1 MIDIE
6 NAKRVFQKYVANFN
20 PEDGRIKLKIEHIS
34 RVAEYSK
41 KLAEN
46 LQLNEEQVR
55 LAELIGIFHDI
66 GRFKQ
71 AEKYHTFSDKESGVD
86 HAEYSIKVLYE
97 DGLIKEF
104 NVDSK
109 YNNIIKKAVL
119 NHNKASIE
127 SGLDDE
133 ELLFAKIIKDADKLD
148 ILCHVI
154 NEYDFE
160 SIFWYPE
167 FDCPKINEELIKQ
180 VIEKHSLDYS
190 KIENNADQ
198 ILSFFNMV
206 FNLYYKYPLQ
216 EIIKSNCMEVFTNRI
231 LEEFQSEEVK
241 KQTKKVLEYTK
252 EFLEKN
258 K

>member
-6 NAKRVFQKYVANFN
+6 NAKKVFQKYVANFN
-20 PEDGRIKLKIEHIS
+20 PEDGRIRLKIEHIL
-34 RVAEYSK
+34 RVAEFSK

-46 LQLNEEQVR
+46 LQLDEEKIK

-86 HAEYSIKVLYE
+86 HAEYSIKVLY
-97 DGLIKEF
+97 DDDLIKEF

-109 YNNIIKKAVL
+109 YDNIIKKAVL
-119 NHNKASIE
+119 NHNKPAIQQ
-127 SGLDDE
+127 GLNDD
-133 ELLFAKIIKDADKLD
+133 ELLFAKIIRDADKLD

-160 SIFWYPE
+160 SVFWYPE
-167 FDCPKINEELIKQ
+167 FDCKEINEELIKKMF
-180 VIEKHSLDYS
+180 ETHTLDYS
-190 KIENNADQ
+190 KIKNNADQ
-198 ILSFFNMV
+198 ILSFFNMI
-206 FNLYYKYPLQ
+206 FDLNFKYPLQ
-216 EIIKSNCMEVFTNRI
+216 EIKRSKCMEIFTNRI
-231 LEEFQSEEVK
+231 NTEFECEKVK
-241 KQTKKVLEYTK
+241 EQTKRVLEYSEK
-252 EFLEKN
+252 FLEEN